1 MGFLDRLLGG
11 GGARWDGTTGTPPS
25 GNGASSLHLGW
36 EVPAGR
42 WSEVRVELTVSEPPA
57 VDRLHFWALQVGF
70 AGGGSGGGGAHLGL
84 QWYPR
89 HPGSTAANWGGYGP
103 SGGELAGGPL
113 AVPSATG
120 NPNTGDYPWRAGDP
134 YLLTVRRARR
144 RAPDSAPAWTGVI
157 TDVRR
162 GDELELRDLWAGGTH
177 LTGPMVWSEVFADCD
192 GPPSAVRWRRLE
204 VVAED
209 GTAQSVAR
217 ARVNYQRIDDGGCA
231 TTDSS
236 VDGDAFV
243 QRTGTARRTRTGTVL
258 ELAT

>member
-1 MGFLDRLLGG
+1 MGLLDRLFG
-11 GGARWDGTTGTPPS
+11 GGAPRWDGTTGQPPS
-25 GNGASSLHLGW
+25 GNGASSLHLMW

-42 WSEVRVELTVSEPPA
+42 WTEVRVELTVVESPT

-70 AGGGSGGGGAHLGL
+70 GGESGGGGAHLGL

-120 NPNTGDYPWRAGDP
+120 NPNTGDYPWRPGDP
-134 YLLTVRRARR
+134 YVLTVRRSPRP
-144 RAPDSAPAWTGVI
+144 APDGAAAWTGVI
-157 TDVRR
+157 TDVER
-162 GDELELRDLWAGGTH
+162 GDELELRDLWAGGSH

-192 GPPSAVRWRRLE
+192 APTTAVRWRRPE
-204 VVAED
+204 VVGDD
-209 GTAQSVAR
+209 GTVVAVTR

-236 VDGDAFV
+236 VEGDGFV
-243 QRTGTARRTRTGTVL
+243 QRTGTARRTRPGSI
-258 ELAT
+258 LALG

>member
-1 MGFLDRLLGG
+1 MGFLGRLLGG
-11 GGARWDGTTGTPPS
+11 GAPRWDGTAGTPPS
-25 GNGASSLHLGW
+25 GNGASSLHLMW
-36 EVPAGR
+36 EVPDGR
-42 WSEVRVELTVSEPPA
+42 WREVRVELTVHEPPV

-70 AGGGSGGGGAHLGL
+70 GGGGAHLGL

-103 SGGELAGGPL
+103 SGGELEGGPL

-120 NPNTGDYPWRAGDP
+120 NPNTGDYPWRPGDP
-134 YLLTVRRARR
+134 YRLTVRRATRP
-144 RAPDSAPAWTGVI
+144 APDGRAAWTGVV
-157 TDVRR
+157 TDLVR

-192 GPPSAVRWRRLE
+192 APTSAVRWRRPE
-204 VVAED
+204 VVADD
-209 GTAQSVAR
+209 GTVVAVTR

-243 QRTGTARRTRTGTVL
+243 QRTGTVRRTRAGSVL
-258 ELAT
+258 ALG